1 MANIKVE
8 KERRRKRERERMLD
22 TGRIHFDLKI

>member
-1 MANIKVE
+1 MANIQVE